1 MRRLLKGVGR
11 TSLVVQWL
19 RVHAPNGHRPGSIP
33 DQKTTS
39 GMLQL
44 NIPKAATKTQH
55 SQKILL
61 HFSLRIFLTLLPEY
75 WPLPESEF
83 LSASIWEHP
92 RIKPVSP
99 ALEGRFLTTGQPG
112 KPYQYI
118 LKSEA
123 PSRLP
128 SLSQEDPL
136 EKEMATQSHFL
147 AWEIPLTE
155 GAWRA
160 IVHGTAKSPT

>member
-83 LSASIWEHP
+83 LSASIWEH
-92 RIKPVSP
+92 
-99 ALEGRFLTTGQPG
+99 FQPG
-112 KPYQYI
+112 SNVDRIFSISNI
-118 LKSEA
+118 LCHVYLHYSMY
-123 PSRLP
+123 
-128 SLSQEDPL
+128 SLH
-136 EKEMATQSHFL
+136 M
-147 AWEIPLTE
+147 
-155 GAWRA
+155 
-160 IVHGTAKSPT
+160 